1 MLGIGDDLC
10 LDAVSRP
17 DAFALLWPK
26 LRAGYLLDALERLDG
41 RATSVE
47 RISVF
52 VESVAEAH
60 ATRGPSAGLGEDVRL
75 RGDGRGRLGARARRR
90 DDPAVGLHE
99 RGRRSARVRADREA
113 ERPALSH
120 SICVKNQAIPP
131 DKDAMQSSRVERP
144 EQLTLEVGGYSASV
158 MSIAVTLVFVLVV
171 GMLLNNARTNNDRA
185 EDWRRRAV
193 AAEEV
198 AGGLRVVLAERSRT
212 LNQRTRQANILI
224 DTLASSRG
232 ALRETKGNLGA
243 LSARQRQLAS
253 QSARA
258 EAERRKLQAQRAA
271 LVSVSSALSACSQ
284 DLASL
289 VAQAQTG
296 KPKVVLATAGPVL
309 TRCNRARARLSTVRE
324 NAG

>member
-1 MLGIGDDLC
+1 M
-10 LDAVSRP
+10 R
-17 DAFALLWPK
+17 
-26 LRAGYLLDALERLDG
+26 
-41 RATSVE
+41 
-47 RISVF
+47 
-52 VESVAEAH
+52 
-60 ATRGPSAGLGEDVRL
+60 
-75 RGDGRGRLGARARRR
+75 
-90 DDPAVGLHE
+90 
-99 RGRRSARVRADREA
+99 
-113 ERPALSH
+113 
-120 SICVKNQAIPP
+120 
-131 DKDAMQSSRVERP
+131 SSRVERP

-158 MSIAVTLVFVLVV
+158 MSIAVGVVFFLVAV
-171 GMLLNNARTNNDRA
+171 MLLNSARTNNDRA

-243 LSARQRQLAS
+243 LTARQRQLAS
-253 QSARA
+253 QSART

-271 LVSVSSALSACSQ
+271 LVSVSAALSACSQ
-284 DLASL
+284 GLANL
-289 VAQAQTG
+289 VAEAQTG
-296 KPKVVLATAGPVL
+296 KPKAVLATAGPLL

>member
-1 MLGIGDDLC
+1 M
-10 LDAVSRP
+10 R
-17 DAFALLWPK
+17 
-26 LRAGYLLDALERLDG
+26 
-41 RATSVE
+41 
-47 RISVF
+47 
-52 VESVAEAH
+52 
-60 ATRGPSAGLGEDVRL
+60 
-75 RGDGRGRLGARARRR
+75 
-90 DDPAVGLHE
+90 
-99 RGRRSARVRADREA
+99 
-113 ERPALSH
+113 
-120 SICVKNQAIPP
+120 
-131 DKDAMQSSRVERP
+131 SSRVERP

-158 MSIAVTLVFVLVV
+158 MSIAVGVVFFLVV
-171 GMLLNNARTNNDRA
+171 VMLLNSARTNNDRA

-232 ALRETKGNLGA
+232 ALRETKVNLGA

-271 LVSVSSALSACSQ
+271 LVSVSSALSACSEG
-284 DLASL
+284 LASL
-289 VAQAQTG
+289 VAEAQTG
-296 KPKVVLATAGPVL
+296 KPKAVLARAQPLL
-309 TRCNRARARLSTVRE
+309 TQCNRARARLSTVRE

>member
-1 MLGIGDDLC
+1 M
-10 LDAVSRP
+10 R
-17 DAFALLWPK
+17 
-26 LRAGYLLDALERLDG
+26 
-41 RATSVE
+41 
-47 RISVF
+47 
-52 VESVAEAH
+52 
-60 ATRGPSAGLGEDVRL
+60 
-75 RGDGRGRLGARARRR
+75 
-90 DDPAVGLHE
+90 
-99 RGRRSARVRADREA
+99 
-113 ERPALSH
+113 
-120 SICVKNQAIPP
+120 
-131 DKDAMQSSRVERP
+131 SSRVERP

-158 MSIAVTLVFVLVV
+158 MSIAVGVVFFLVV
-171 GMLLNNARTNNDRA
+171 VMLFNSARTNNSRA

-232 ALRETKGNLGA
+232 ALRETKGTLGA

-253 QSARA
+253 QSART

-289 VAQAQTG
+289 VTQAQTG

-309 TRCNRARARLSTVRE
+309 TRCNRAQARLSTVRE